1 MSMQNPIADMIIRI
15 KNALARQRVQVVMPA
30 STLKTNIA
38 NVLKNEGYITDFST
52 LPGESGKSTLI
63 IDLKYY
69 QGNPVIG
76 FIKQGSRP
84 SLRRYVGYAA
94 IPRFKGGM
102 GTLIMS
108 TSKGV
113 MSGKQAREL
122 KQGGEIL
129 CYVACEG

>member
-1 MSMQNPIADMIIRI
+1 MHFS
-15 KNALARQRVQVVMPA
+15 RQRTQVFMPA
-30 STLKTNIA
+30 SKLKANIA
-38 NVLKNEGYITDFST
+38 QVLKNEGYITDFSIT
-52 LPGESGKSTLI
+52 SEESGKSTLA

-69 QGNPVIG
+69 QGAPVIG
-76 FIKQGSRP
+76 FMKQGSRP
-84 SLRRYVGYAA
+84 SLRRYVGYDE